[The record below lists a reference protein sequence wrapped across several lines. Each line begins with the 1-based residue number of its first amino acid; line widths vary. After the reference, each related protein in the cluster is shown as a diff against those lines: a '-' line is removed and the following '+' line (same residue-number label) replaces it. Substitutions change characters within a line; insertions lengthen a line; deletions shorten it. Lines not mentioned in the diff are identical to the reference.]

1 LVGGFD
7 ANTPEFDMNLAL
19 VEYHDLQS
27 KFSELDTD
35 NDGSLTLCD
44 LTETLGDLGLGHLV
58 DEDIAAKRLFRRV
71 QKDVLSY
78 GRSGSKKKRQ
88 GAAGRGAKNGKQTRR
103 VLDFNA
109 FLVSTRSTNKRFV
122 IRCTRRTVLG
132 IKPEKPRPSSP
143 SNTFQH
149 PPRRFSPS
157 TITSLSP
164 LPYRATTP

>member
-1 LVGGFD
+1 MVGGFD

-109 FLVSTRSTNKRFV
+109 FLVSTRSSCVFV
-122 IRCTRRTVLG
+122 VHEELCLASNLRNPVHPHLPT
-132 IKPEKPRPSSP
+132 P
-143 SNTFQH
+143 SNIPRAAS
-149 PPRRFSPS
+149 PP
-157 TITSLSP
+157 P
-164 LPYRATTP
+164 L